1 MLLTLLSV
9 PVWAAEPIETG
20 TGYEQEQKQIQEQ
33 GQTQEQKQIQEQGQ
47 TQEQMQTQGQEEGQT
62 QAPEH
67 EHTQGCYTLTENCV
81 HEHTLECYPQTTGTG
96 TVSGN
101 NITETVETQPTAC
114 THVCSEENGCITKE
128 WYCGYNTENN
138 ETPAAVGTTQGT
150 GTAKAAEQ
158 ETETV
163 TVESV

>member
-1 MLLTLLSV
+1 MRKKTKRIYGILLSTSMLLTLLSV

-67 EHTQGCYTLTENCV
+67 EHTQGCCKQKQHRIHDRLCSQIYSAHCIKL
-81 HEHTLECYPQTTGTG
+81 LSEC
-96 TVSGN
+96 SWL
-101 NITETVETQPTAC
+101 IL
-114 THVCSEENGCITKE
+114 I
-128 WYCGYNTENN
+128 
-138 ETPAAVGTTQGT
+138 
-150 GTAKAAEQ
+150 
-158 ETETV
+158 
-163 TVESV
+163 